1 MRSVAGKVVVITGAG
16 SGIGRALAQNLAA
29 RGARLA
35 LSDVDSAGLA
45 ETVATL
51 AEAEVRSDLLD
62 VRDRAEMARYA
73 ASVAEEFGS
82 VDVLINNAGV
92 AMTGSVLDLDYADL
106 EWVLDIDFWGVVNGT
121 KEFLPH
127 LIASGDGILVNLS
140 SLFGLLAVP
149 GQSAYNAAKF
159 AVRGFTESL
168 RLEML
173 VTRQPVRV
181 CCVHPGGI
189 KTAIARNARVAEGED
204 QAALGRLLRPQAG
217 QDVGGQG
224 GRDHRGRHAGRQAED
239 PGRPGREG
247 PGSAGPAARRPLS
260 AGAGSADPQPS
271 AASAGRRLPTSGVR
285 AMSARAKS
293 PKGRATGRCRSGWSP
308 RAWRSVSGPAW
319 AARCR
324 SVGSGAGW
332 TRWPG

>member
-1 MRSVAGKVVVITGAG
+1 MNSVAGKVVVITGAG
-16 SGIGRALAQNLAA
+16 SGIGRALARNLAA

-45 ETVATL
+45 ETVSTL
-51 AEAEVRSDLLD
+51 GEAEVRSDLLD

-73 ASVAEEFGS
+73 ASVAERFGG

-92 AMTGSVLDLDYADL
+92 AMTGSVLDLDYAEL

-168 RLEML
+168 RQEML
-173 VTRQPVRV
+173 VARQPVRV

-189 KTAIARNARVAEGED
+189 KTAIARNARVAKGED
-204 QAALGRLLRPQAG
+204 QAALADFFDRKLAKTSAAKAAEVIVAGMLAGKPRILVGPDARALDLLVRLLGARYQPVLAALTRNR
-217 QDVGGQG
+217 VP
-224 GRDHRGRHAGRQAED
+224 HRLGADA
-239 PGRPGREG
+239 PRPGLR
-247 PGSAGPAARRPLS
+247 
-260 AGAGSADPQPS
+260 
-271 AASAGRRLPTSGVR
+271 
-285 AMSARAKS
+285 
-293 PKGRATGRCRSGWSP
+293 
-308 RAWRSVSGPAW
+308 
-319 AARCR
+319 
-324 SVGSGAGW
+324 
-332 TRWPG
+332 